1 MSARPGT
8 RAERQGRTPPAGHA
22 MTRPAASVATSQ
34 RWRRL
39 MPVVFITYSFAYV
52 DRSNYS
58 LGAAGGLTHDLHITS
73 GQAGLLGGLF
83 FIGYFLFQVPAANF
97 AERRS
102 VKQLMFWSLVA
113 WGIFAAA
120 QGVIPWYWLL
130 LADRFL
136 LGVVEAAVIPAMLV
150 FLTHW
155 FSQRERGRANTVLIL
170 GNPITLLWMSIVS
183 GYLIAATSWRW
194 MFIIEG
200 LPAIAWAF
208 AFRALVDDRPH
219 DAGWLREPERRGIQ
233 QRLTEEQHGRPQM
246 RQRDALKSWN
256 VIVLAIQYALWSIGV
271 YGFVFWLPTI
281 VKSLSGHGIASTG
294 ALSAVPY
301 ALAVILML
309 AVSWISDRTGARR
322 WFVLPFLVAGAVAF
336 YLSYLEGPGHFVAS
350 FVLLVIAGG
359 VMYAPYGPYFAFIP
373 EFLPQNVAGAGIGA
387 INAFGALGGFAG
399 TYIVG
404 ALGGGTKSGAAFLFL
419 AASLAAAGL
428 LMLLVRAPRRAPRP
442 QPDAAP
448 SPPPGTETNG
458 SESPGQTNS
467 SGSRGQAA

>member
-1 MSARPGT
+1 MSS
-8 RAERQGRTPPAGHA
+8 
-22 MTRPAASVATSQ
+22 RPAARTGRPGSDPAQAGYAAAHRVPSVGTSQ

-39 MPVVFITYSFAYV
+39 MPVAFITYSFAYL

-58 LGAAGGLTHDLHITS
+58 LGAAGGLAHDLHIS
-73 GQAGLLGGLF
+73 SAQAGLLGGLF

-102 VKQLMFWSLVA
+102 VKRLMFWSLIA
-113 WGIFAAA
+113 WGIFASA

-130 LADRFL
+130 LVDRFL

-155 FSQRERGRANTVLIL
+155 FSQRERGRANTILIL
-170 GNPITLLWMSIVS
+170 GNPVTLLWMSIVS

-208 AFRALVDDRPH
+208 AFRALVDDRPA
-219 DAGWLREPERRGIQ
+219 DACWLEEPERSDVE
-233 QRLTEEQHGRPQM
+233 QRLAEEQQDRPRM

-301 ALAVILML
+301 ALAIILML
-309 AVSWISDRTGARR
+309 TVSWVSDRTGARR
-322 WFVLPFLVAGAVAF
+322 WFVLPFLILGAVAF

-387 INAFGALGGFAG
+387 INAFGALGGFVDA
-399 TYIVG
+399 YIVG
-404 ALGGGTKSGAAFLFL
+404 ALGGGTGAAFLFL
-419 AASLAAAGL
+419 AASLLAAGL
-428 LMLLVRAPRRAPRP
+428 LMLIVRAPHRRPRS
-442 QPDAAP
+442 QPD
-448 SPPPGTETNG
+448 PGARPVSQTGNG
-458 SESPGQTNS
+458 
-467 SGSRGQAA
+467 